1 MPGATLTDSVPVR
14 RLRILEDEPEAAEV
28 RDFIAT
34 GRWRETGAFARLPT
48 RNPRYE
54 VYSLVLPA
62 SQTACILKIAAAA
75 PAGHRPARRLNTLAS
90 HLLRDPSRRALLGAR
105 RLAEAGVPTYRP
117 LACWQARRASRWRDS
132 FLLYA
137 QIPARFTLRH
147 CLLGTAGLPPD
158 ENARALQQFSRQL
171 ADVIAAMHRRGLRH
185 DDLACGN
192 FLIADDG
199 TIHLIDTDH
208 VHPVRLRFPRFL
220 KRFFDLDDLRRL
232 DLPEP
237 LRREFLR
244 RYLGDRDSPFWW
256 RVHLFWRAGARHP
269 LRWLR
274 RRLRL
279 RPPSRRPAGL

>member
-1 MPGATLTDSVPVR
+1 MSGATSTNSVPVR
-14 RLRILEDEPEAAEV
+14 RLWILEDQPEAAEV
-28 RDFIAT
+28 RDFIVS
-34 GRWRETGAFARLPT
+34 GRWHETGAFARIPT

-75 PAGHRPARRLNTLAS
+75 PAGHRSARRLNTLAS

-105 RLAEAGVPTYRP
+105 RLAKAGVPTYRP
-117 LACWQARRASRWRDS
+117 LACWQARRTSRWHDS

-147 CLLGTAGLPPD
+147 YLLETAGLPPE
-158 ENARALQQFSRQL
+158 ENARALQHFSRQL
-171 ADVIAAMHRRGLRH
+171 ADVIAAMHRQGLRH

-192 FLIADDG
+192 FLIADNGD
-199 TIHLIDTDH
+199 IHLIDTDH
-208 VHPVRLRFPRFL
+208 VHRARLRFPRFL

-232 DLPEP
+232 DLPES
-237 LRREFLR
+237 LRRDFLR
-244 RYLGDRDSPFWW
+244 CYLGGRDSPFWW
-256 RVHLFWRAGARHP
+256 QVHRFWRSGARHP

-279 RPPSRRPAGL
+279 SPPSQRPSGL